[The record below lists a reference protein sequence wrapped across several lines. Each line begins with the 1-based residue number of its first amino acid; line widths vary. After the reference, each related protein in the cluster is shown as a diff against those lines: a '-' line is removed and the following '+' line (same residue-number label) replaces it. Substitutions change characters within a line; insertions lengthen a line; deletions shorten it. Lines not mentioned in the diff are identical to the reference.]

1 MKNKVS
7 IFCLSLL
14 ALASCKPSKNGTSA
28 STTKVK
34 ADTTI
39 AATEVSAALKIYR
52 ASNTVTN
59 DVKDIKMEVSFDWTK
74 KWMYGKA
81 TLTVK
86 PRFYPAS
93 HLDLNARGMQINE
106 VSIVSNSGKKTLLYK
121 YENDSLKIELD
132 HSYTKD
138 ENYKVFIDYIAKP
151 DELKSIGG
159 SAAISSDK
167 GLYFINADGKTA
179 GKPQQIWTQGETQS
193 NQVWMPVIDSPNQRM
208 TQEISMTVDTAFVT
222 LSNGLM
228 ISTKNNGNGT
238 RTDVWKQSLPAAPYL
253 SMMAVGKYTVIKDTY
268 KDIEVNYYVYPEY
281 AADGKAV
288 FGNTPEMIKFF
299 SEKLVPYPWE
309 KYSQV
314 VGEDYVSG
322 AMENTTATLHGTFV
336 QQHKREMIDGT
347 QEDVISHELFHQW
360 FGDYVTCESWSN
372 IPLNESFATYGEY
385 LWNEYKYGRDAADKG
400 LQADLAQYL
409 SQARDNDDDLFRFHY
424 ENREDMFDG
433 ISYQKG
439 GRVLHM
445 LRKYV
450 GDDAFFASL
459 KEYLNTN
466 KFTAVEAHNLR
477 LAFEKTTGE
486 DLNWFWNQW
495 FFNKGFPNLE
505 ISYAYNDSTKQQLVY
520 TQQKQNLADNPLYKL
535 PVSIDFYFN
544 GKAERKMVTLTSVS
558 DTFAF
563 DMPAKPE
570 FVNFDAEKMLLCKKT
585 DNHTKSDWTYMLV
598 NGPLYLDRFEGLSKI
613 GNPKAGTAEAKA
625 VMHSAQYDKYY
636 GLRNKSINGLKELAK
651 SDAEKAQVTQLLL
664 FEVNDPKS
672 AVRSNAI
679 NKLDE
684 WYSADTTLL
693 AVYRNAV
700 TTDSSYLVI
709 GSAVSALAGQSPT
722 EGLAIAKN
730 LELQKDE
737 NLNSIIAEVYAGYG
751 NDANIDFMNAYLKS
765 AKGFEGFSAMGTMQK
780 YLKRCN
786 PESVAKALP
795 VYENIAKNDSQ
806 WFIKLQATNQL
817 TAIAKEDEKQ
827 IEELNSKVATAKKE
841 GKAAADVAADENKI
855 KTLSDQKTQIES
867 MVKDIKKNETNE
879 RLIKIYTG
887 ETKVSFERE

>member
-7 IFCLSLL
+7 FLCLSLL
-14 ALASCKPSKNGTSA
+14 ALASCKPSKDATSA
-28 STTKVK
+28 SSTKVK
-34 ADTTI
+34 VDTT
-39 AATEVSAALKIYR
+39 AAVPEVPAALKIYR

-59 DVKDIKMEVSFDWTK
+59 DVKDIKLNVSFDWTK

-86 PRFYPAS
+86 PRFYATS

-106 VSIVSNSGKKTLLYK
+106 VSIVTNSGKKALVYK

-132 HSYTKD
+132 RAYTRD
-138 ENYKVFIDYIAKP
+138 ENYIVFIDYIAKP
-151 DELKSIGG
+151 DELKSLGG

-167 GLYFINADGKTA
+167 GLYFINPDGKTI

-193 NQVWMPVIDSPNQRM
+193 NQVWMPIIDSPNQRM

-228 ISTKNNGNGT
+228 ISTKNNGDGT

-253 SMMAVGKYTVIKDTY
+253 SMMAVGRYTVIKDNY
-268 KDIEVNYYVYPEY
+268 KDMEVNYYVYPEY
-281 AADGKAV
+281 AADGRAV

-385 LWNEYKYGRDAADKG
+385 LWEEYKYGRDAADKG
-400 LQADLAQYL
+400 LQSDLAQYL
-409 SQARDNDDDLFRFHY
+409 SQARDNDADLIRFHY
-424 ENREDMFDG
+424 DNREDMFDG

-495 FFNKGFPNLE
+495 FFNKGFPILE
-505 ISYAYNDSTKQQLVY
+505 ISYAYNDSLKQQFVY
-520 TQQKQNLADNPLYKL
+520 TQQKQNLTENPLYKL
-535 PVSIDFYFN
+535 PVDIDFYFN
-544 GKAERKMVTLTSVS
+544 GKAERKRVTLTNVV

-563 DMPAKPE
+563 EMPTKPQ

-585 DNHTKSDWTYMLV
+585 DNHSKADWTYMLV
-598 NGPLYLDRFEGLSKI
+598 NCPLYLDRFEGLAKI
-613 GNPKAGTAEAKA
+613 GNPKPGTPEAKA
-625 VMHSAQYDKYY
+625 IMHSAQYDNYY

-651 SDAEKAQVTQLLL
+651 SDAEKAQVKQLLL
-664 FEVNDPKS
+664 IEVNDPKS

-684 WYSADTTLL
+684 WYSTDTTLL
-693 AVYRNAV
+693 AVYRNAI
-700 TTDSSYLVI
+700 TADSSYMVI
-709 GSAVSALAGQSPT
+709 GSAVSALADQSPA

-737 NLNSIIAEVYAGYG
+737 NISSIIADVYADHG
-751 NDANIDFMNAYLKS
+751 DDSNIDFMVAYLKN

-780 YLKRCN
+780 YLKRCQ
-786 PESVAKALP
+786 PETVTKVLP
-795 VYENIAKNDSQ
+795 VYENIAKNDPQ

-817 TAIAKEDEKQ
+817 TALAKEDEKQ
-827 IEELNSKVATAKKE
+827 IEALKTQVADAKKM
-841 GKAAADVAADENKI
+841 GKSAADVATDEAKI
-855 KTLSDQKTQIES
+855 KTLTDQKIQIENMVTQIK
-867 MVKDIKKNETNE
+867 KDETNE
-879 RLIKIYTG
+879 RLIKIYSG
-887 ETKVSFERE
+887 ETKVSFDRD